1 VADPAG
7 KAKVAHRWRILTN
20 YHNRDKCTMINVAP
34 EAGLPF
40 TLYSRFNCMK
50 PLVLS
55 LVACLLAAGAEIPRK
70 AYDVPIMLPDGT
82 KLNVSE
88 YRGKVVCLA
97 FILTT

>member
-1 VADPAG
+1 
-7 KAKVAHRWRILTN
+7 
-20 YHNRDKCTMINVAP
+20 
-34 EAGLPF
+34 
-40 TLYSRFNCMK
+40 MK